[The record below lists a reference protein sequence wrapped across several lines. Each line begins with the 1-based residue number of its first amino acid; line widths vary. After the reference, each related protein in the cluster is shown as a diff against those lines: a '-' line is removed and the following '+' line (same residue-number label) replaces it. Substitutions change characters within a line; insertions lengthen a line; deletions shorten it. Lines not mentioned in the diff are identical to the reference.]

1 MAARFLLLAIA
12 VALSVAQVWAQTAE
26 ELFEQGRQYHVGE
39 GVEQDLTKAQAY
51 YKRALKRDGE
61 LYAALYNSALA
72 YHAQED
78 FARAHTLFIKA
89 AKAAKNLEQDS
100 ARYAAMARNG
110 LGSSYQ
116 KLGKEQQA
124 AKQFAIAKRMAPSF
138 VEAHYNHI
146 NLLIQQE
153 RFSEAEKALQVAE
166 KRAPSDRYEK
176 LRGRLKVE
184 QKRIDSS
191 GYGGVAGMV
200 AFVVLLLLYSLYLRR
215 KAQRNR

>member
-1 MAARFLLLAIA
+1 
-12 VALSVAQVWAQTAE
+12 
-26 ELFEQGRQYHVGE
+26 
-39 GVEQDLTKAQAY
+39 
-51 YKRALKRDGE
+51 
-61 LYAALYNSALA
+61 
-72 YHAQED
+72 
-78 FARAHTLFIKA
+78 
-89 AKAAKNLEQDS
+89 
-100 ARYAAMARNG
+100 
-110 LGSSYQ
+110 
-116 KLGKEQQA
+116 
-124 AKQFAIAKRMAPSF
+124 MAPSF

-184 QKRIDSS
+184 QKRMDSS

-215 KAQRNR
+215 KAQRNH

>member
-1 MAARFLLLAIA
+1 MAARVLLLAIA
-12 VALSVAQVWAQTAE
+12 FALSMAQVWAQTAE

-72 YHAQED
+72 YHAQEEY
-78 FARAHTLFIKA
+78 ARAHTQFIKA

-166 KRAPSDRYEK
+166 KLAPSDRYEK

-184 QKRIDSS
+184 QKHRDSS